1 MNKFL
6 LSLAL
11 CSLCLSGAQA
21 QTLLDEDFETSSTES
36 YSRPVTKGSGWTTI
50 DSYSGSTLH
59 YNWVNTYSEKG
70 VVDGSKHAASC
81 DGALFTSA
89 TDGKGPREEIL
100 LSPELNLDNTYQ
112 LKFDWKVGPMA
123 SMTDSKYDLQ
133 VRVVENDDLANA
145 TTVFSIQDQN
155 LLKESGVLTY
165 PITTWDP
172 HTSEV
177 DLSYFKGKKVKLA
190 FVYKMLNPIANIAYI
205 DNVTVKQFTPPTQ
218 PVPVLSNNTYK
229 FPAMYIGEK
238 FYTTVFSLTNQG
250 TSGLKVTG
258 IDLPQGVTTTWDYSS
273 VNLDKY
279 ESTSFQLAYTAS
291 LTSPTTGN
299 AVIHTNGGDVTVA
312 LSAEKMVVPDGYQ
325 LESFN
330 DYFPPAGWKNNGWR
344 KNARALE
351 GDGSAYGTASY
362 SDAYLTTPRLDLTK
376 GGKLIFTYL
385 NNFTSED
392 GSTYQ
397 TNDFKVDVSYDAGK
411 TWTTKWTYDYKRG
424 GMDAMDTASVD
435 LGEGTDSSYVRFVN
449 TAVEYDSETG
459 AGEFADIYVDR
470 VLLPNVYG
478 VDGVPGAATLV
489 EPADSATEVL
499 PKNITLSWGP
509 AQFAEGYR
517 LSVGSNDEA
526 NNLINNLDLG
536 DKLTYTILAADYST
550 QYKWKVVPYNSV
562 GSATD
567 VPVWHFTTQA
577 DASVKDFPY
586 VQDFTSGN
594 IPTGWTLTA
603 AASYNRKWYINTYYP
618 YKFGAIT
625 SNALTS
631 GYLGGKNE
639 ENSVTTQEFTLPA
652 DKVIMASWVWTNVH
666 PSNAQVDLN
675 DSKKKQ
681 NVDPNNGVSAG
692 YFQIY
697 ADGEWKDLAYIS
709 ETGDDAAYWKSEQVN
724 LSAYAG
730 KTVQFRWVHKTFDNY
745 YSDGG
750 TSVAH
755 FELEAS
761 QADKATFNQT
771 VWNAGKVNYNKSRNS
786 GEVFTILNKGTNALK
801 IKSVEFA
808 NPNFTSS
815 LKAGDE
821 IASGASKN
829 FSLQFDA
836 LGTAASLTDNMTVTF
851 ESGYQVALPV
861 SGTALASNQLY
872 YGFEDNALD
881 YSWKQDF
888 TMIDADN
895 VANESFTYYLTTT
908 EKNGEKYAYT
918 QAWLNNPLTTA
929 HEGVGVLLTGTPVS
943 GTADDWLIS
952 KPIVATESTTF
963 DFYVRNLE
971 QTNSVLPAGM
981 NHVTVLVSTTGNA
994 STASFDQTVLAN
1006 QEVPYLDPNTWQHY
1020 TADLSGF
1027 AGKTIY
1033 VALRHTTKAEGVME
1047 AFYDDFTFNNIGT
1060 TSGVNTVT
1068 IATIASDALVQVYT
1082 TDGRMVASGQ
1092 GTQVLDNVDKGLY
1105 IVRVAQ
1111 GDTVKALKYMKK

>member
-1 MNKFL
+1 MKKFY

-11 CSLCLSGAQA
+11 LALFATGVQA

-50 DSYSGSTLH
+50 DSYTGTNMSYKWS
-59 YNWVNTYSEKG
+59 NTYGEKG
-70 VVDGSKHAASC
+70 VVDGSKHAAAC
-81 DGALFTSA
+81 DGALFESSTE
-89 TDGKGPREEIL
+89 GKGPREEIL

-123 SMTDSKYDLQ
+123 SMDNSKYDLQ
-133 VRVVENDDLANA
+133 VRVVENDDMANA
-145 TTVFSIQDQN
+145 ITVFSIQDQN

-172 HTSEV
+172 HTSEI

-190 FVYKMLNPIANIAYI
+190 FVYKMLYPIANIAYI

-218 PVPVLSNNTYK
+218 PVPVLSDNAYK

-238 FYTTVFSLTNQG
+238 FYTTLFTLTNQG
-250 TSGLKVTG
+250 TNGLKVTG
-258 IDLPQGVTTTWDYSS
+258 IDLPQGVTTTWDYKS
-273 VNLDKY
+273 VDLAKY
-279 ESTSFQLAYTAS
+279 ESTRFQLAYTAS
-291 LTSPTTGN
+291 LTSPVKGD
-299 AVIHTNGGDVTVA
+299 VVVHTNGGDVTVA
-312 LSAEKMVVPDGYQ
+312 LSAEKMVVPEGYQ

-330 DYFPPAGWKNNGWR
+330 DYFPPAGWKNKGWS
-344 KNARALE
+344 KNVRALE

-362 SDAYLTTPRLDLTK
+362 TDAYLVSPRLDLSK

-385 NNFTSED
+385 NDFTSGD

-397 TNDFKVDVSYDAGK
+397 TNDFRVDVSYNGGK
-411 TWTTKWTYDYKRG
+411 TWTTKWTYDYTRG
-424 GMDAMDTASVD
+424 GMTNVDTLSVD
-435 LGEGTDSSYVRFVN
+435 LGTGTDSSYVRFVN

-478 VDGVPGAATLV
+478 ADGVPGAATLIT
-489 EPADSATEVL
+489 PADSATQVL

-517 LSVGSNDEA
+517 LYVGSNDA
-526 NNLINNLDLG
+526 ADNLISNLDLG
-536 DKLTYTILAADYST
+536 DKMSYTVLAADYST
-550 QYKWKVVPYNSV
+550 TYKWKVVPYNSV
-562 GSATD
+562 GSATN
-567 VPVWHFTTQA
+567 VPVWQFTTQP
-577 DASVKDFPY
+577 DASVKDYPY

-594 IPTGWTLTA
+594 IPTGWTLTP
-603 AASYNRKWYINTYYP
+603 AASYNRNWYINSIYP
-618 YKFGAIT
+618 YKFGAVT

-631 GYLGGKNE
+631 GYLAGKNE
-639 ENSVTTQEFTLPA
+639 QNSITTQEFTLPA
-652 DKVIMASWVWTNVH
+652 DKVIMASWVWTSVH
-666 PSNAQVDLN
+666 PSDALVDPS

-681 NVDPNNGVSAG
+681 NVEPNNGISAG

-697 ADGEWKDLAYIS
+697 ADGQWNDLTSIS

-745 YSDGG
+745 YKDGG

-755 FELEAS
+755 FELEVS
-761 QADKATFNQT
+761 QADKATFNKT
-771 VWNAGKVNYNKSRNS
+771 VWNAGKVNYNKSANS
-786 GEVFTILNKGTNALK
+786 GEVFTLFNKGTNTLK
-801 IKSVEFA
+801 IKSVTFT
-808 NPNFTSS
+808 NPNFTST
-815 LKAGDE
+815 LAAGDE
-821 IASGASKN
+821 IASGESKN

-836 LGTAASLTDNMTVTF
+836 LSSATSLTDAMTVTF

-861 SGTALASNQLY
+861 SGTGLAANQLY
-872 YGFEDNALD
+872 YGFEDNKLD
-881 YSWKQDF
+881 YLWKDDF

-895 VANESFTYYLTTT
+895 TVNESFTYYLTST

-929 HEGVGVLLTGTPVS
+929 HDGVGVLLTGTPIS
-943 GTADDWLIS
+943 GKADDWLIS
-952 KPIVATESTTF
+952 KPINATEGTTF

-981 NHVTVLVSTTGNA
+981 NHVTVLVSTTDKA
-994 STASFDQTVLAN
+994 STASFNQTVLAN
-1006 QEVPYLDPNTWQHY
+1006 QEVPYLEPNTWQHY
-1020 TADLSGF
+1020 TADLSSF

-1033 VALRHTTKAEGVME
+1033 VALRHTTEAEGVME

-1060 TSGVNTVT
+1060 ASGVKTVT
-1068 IATIASDALVQVYT
+1068 VINDYDDVQVFT
-1082 TDGRMVASGQ
+1082 IDGRMVTAGK
-1092 GTQVLDNVDKGLY
+1092 GAQVLESLDKGLY

-1111 GDTVKALKYMKK
+1111 GNTVQALRYMKK